1 MNLKQTSDS
10 ISASY
15 AIVMLI
21 IYLAFPI
28 LSYFILVVNFK
39 NLHEK
44 ETASRIDTLYEGT
57 NLKSYAALAHPTL
70 YQIRRLLTAIIA
82 LFLQDYPA

>member
-21 IYLAFPI
+21 VYLAFPI
-28 LSYFILVVNFK
+28 LSFFILVLNFK
-39 NLHEK
+39 NLHDL
-44 ETASRIDTLYEGT
+44 ETSSKIDTLYEGT
-57 NLKSYAALAHPTL
+57 NLKSYAALLHPIL
-70 YQIRRLLTAIIA
+70 Y
-82 LFLQDYPA
+82 